1 MSAIKQLTKTIKKR
15 NDWLVLIYILDR
27 YMETPKTSLE
37 QWQCLLAVV
46 DQGSYAKAAEA
57 LHKSQSSVSYAI
69 QKLEQRLGIPV
80 FTLQGRKA
88 ELTATGRQLYHRS
101 RALLDEALSLEGAA
115 RTAAAGWEAE
125 LRIVVDTLFP
135 QDILLDT
142 LAELAENCPNTRIE
156 CIETV
161 LSGAEEALMERRCD
175 LAITGLVPAGFM
187 GDLLMRVRFV
197 AVAHRDHPLLQQR
210 RTLGYQDLRQYRQLV
225 VRDSGQRRRR
235 DSGWLEAPQRLTV
248 SRMDLSARAVAMG
261 LGFAWLPDT
270 VIRDEL
276 ASGLLQPLPLTEG
289 GERFVDLFLI
299 FPNREIAGPAA
310 KRCER
315 LLIEALKE
323 TGQGE
328 LAPT

>member
-1 MSAIKQLTKTIKKR
+1 
-15 NDWLVLIYILDR
+15 
-27 YMETPKTSLE
+27 METPKTSLE

-46 DQGSYAKAAEA
+46 DQGSYARAAET

-69 QKLEQRLGIPV
+69 QKLEQRLGIPI
-80 FTLQGRKA
+80 FTIRGRKA

-101 RALLDEALSLEGAA
+101 RALLDEALRLEGAA

-125 LRIVVDTLFP
+125 LRIVVDALFP

-142 LAELAENCPNTRIE
+142 LAELAESCPNTRIE

-175 LAITGLVPAGFM
+175 LAITSLVPAGFM
-187 GDLLMRVRFV
+187 GDLLLRVRFV
-197 AVAHRDHPLLQQR
+197 AVAHRDHPLIQQQR
-210 RTLGYQDLRQYRQLV
+210 TLSYQDLRQHRQLV
-225 VRDSGQRRRR
+225 VRDSGQRHRR

-248 SRMDLSARAVAMG
+248 SRMDLSARAVARG
-261 LGFAWLPDT
+261 LGFAWLPDI

-276 ASGLLQPLPLTEG
+276 DSGLLQPLPLLEG

-299 FPNREIAGPAA
+299 FPNRDMAGPAA
-310 KRCER
+310 KRCES
-315 LLIEALKE
+315 LLIEMLEKADHSNLN
-323 TGQGE
+323 
-328 LAPT
+328 P